1 MQYTTEELSAI
12 LSKHSQNVIDLSAI
26 IERAEDQAER
36 QAEAEERRRILA
48 RAEVATRRFW
58 QTCLMDGTD

>member
-48 RAEVATRRFW
+48 RAEVATRRIW